1 MPSSI
6 LYSDY
11 SHDLIS
17 TEFDEGN
24 PMVRKRS
31 PSDRAE
37 KPPRIDDL
45 KLINGV
51 GPGVE
56 KRLHGVG
63 IFTFAKLAEF
73 SPTDIAAAV
82 ADLYGMSAERIV
94 KQDWIGQASKL
105 AEESTVSES
114 FKKDAEAPAV
124 TEQNVTITAPVEPP
138 TTSEHAPA
146 EAPSSESPKDAVPSA
161 AGYRPAMFTVE
172 LLLDE
177 HNNVQS
183 IHVMHVQS
191 MREQTWSGWPKAEL
205 VDFLGQSAGLNVPA
219 EEPVPAKAEE
229 PVQTP
234 ALVAES
240 KPVTPEAAQPELAGT
255 LHLRDLKI
263 TGTESAG
270 SRRILSHEQPLDAHL
285 VLDLSEITVPG
296 NTSLNYKASIYG
308 KSQVGDSG
316 GVVGEAEGTIEPTD
330 TVTIDVKGNPLPEG
344 IYRLA
349 ATVVLTLPG
358 MKPIIKRG
366 MLAVID
372 GGHVQI
378 Y

>member
-1 MPSSI
+1 MSSSI

-11 SHDLIS
+11 SHDLKS
-17 TEFDEGN
+17 TEFDEGKF
-24 PMVRKRS
+24 MVRKRS

-105 AEESTVSES
+105 AAESTVSES
-114 FKKDAEAPAV
+114 FKNDVEAPTV

-138 TTSEHAPA
+138 TTSEHAPD
-146 EAPSSESPKDAVPSA
+146 EAPSSESPKDATPSTVD
-161 AGYRPAMFTVE
+161 YHPATFTVE

-177 HNNVQS
+177 HNNVHS
-183 IHVMHVQS
+183 THVLHVQS
-191 MREQTWSGWPKAEL
+191 KREHTWMDWPKAEL
-205 VDFLGQSAGLNVPA
+205 IDFLEQSAGVNILSVEPVLASA
-219 EEPVPAKAEE
+219 EEPEQSPE
-229 PVQTP
+229 
-234 ALVAES
+234 LVAES
-240 KPVTPEAAQPELAGT
+240 MPSTGEAAQPELSGM

-296 NTSLNYKASIYG
+296 NTSLNYKAAIYG
-308 KSQVGDSG
+308 KSRNSSG
-316 GVVGEAEGTIEPTD
+316 QLVGEAEGNIKLAD
-330 TVTIDVKGNPLPEG
+330 KTVIIKVTGDPLEEG

-349 ATVVLTLPG
+349 ATVVLTQPG